1 MKIKI
6 AWAIQSLFLCL
17 LFNLAFAAVIFF
29 MADRILEALNEWVS
43 PLTGPGAPALPDDLH
58 MAVGSLVNFIVQ
70 LRGNLM
76 TVLAAL
82 ASAFTLL
89 LWFFLFLAGG
99 RQIKRAGERAVLSR
113 VPEPEVSQSITERAD
128 PGP

>member
-6 AWAIQSLFLCL
+6 AWAIQSFFLCFL
-17 LFNLAFAAVIFF
+17 CNLAFAAVIFF
-29 MADRILEALNEWVS
+29 MADRILQGLNQWVS
-43 PLTGPGAPALPDDLH
+43 PLTGPGAPSLPDDLH
-58 MAVGSLVNFIVQ
+58 MALGGFGNFVVQ
-70 LRGNLM
+70 IRGYLM

-82 ASAFTLL
+82 TSAFTLL

-99 RQIKRAGERAVLSR
+99 RQINRAGKRAVLAR
-113 VPEPEVSQSITERAD
+113 VPEPEASQSMTVRAD

>member
-1 MKIKI
+1 
-6 AWAIQSLFLCL
+6 
-17 LFNLAFAAVIFF
+17 
-29 MADRILEALNEWVS
+29 MADRILEGLNEWVS

-58 MAVGSLVNFIVQ
+58 MALGGFGNFIVQ
-70 LRGNLM
+70 IRGYLM

-99 RQIKRAGERAVLSR
+99 RQIKRAGKRAVLSR
-113 VPEPEVSQSITERAD
+113 VPEPEASQFITVIAD